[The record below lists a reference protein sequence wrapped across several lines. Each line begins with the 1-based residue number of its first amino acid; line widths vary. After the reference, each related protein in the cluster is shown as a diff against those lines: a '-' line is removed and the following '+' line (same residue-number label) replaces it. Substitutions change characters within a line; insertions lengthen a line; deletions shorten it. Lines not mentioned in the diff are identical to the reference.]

1 MTQLDNKP
9 ITRGEASIHYAVFEM
24 EEGAG
29 PSDAFVAGAKWQ
41 KEQCAELVKE
51 ALNKFQTA
59 VKLLDTLVYYSHIK
73 MVSGV
78 RPANMVTHEQA
89 SKAAQQWLH
98 DNCVIKDGEYFLI
111 NPEQLQDLGNS
122 TNNT

>member
-1 MTQLDNKP
+1 MGKLTLEQEINRTPEIPDHY
-9 ITRGEASIHYAVFEM
+9 IEGEPEAYM
-24 EEGAG
+24 DGWKAG
-29 PSDAFVAGAKWQ
+29 MREGAKWQ

-98 DNCVIKDGEYFLI
+98 DNCVMRDGEYFLI
-111 NPEQLQDLGNS
+111 NPEQLQD
-122 TNNT
+122 